1 MKRLFLMVLLFV
13 AFGAVFAQ
21 DDVAQ
26 DDIGLMATTNS
37 GLPEGYTEAT
47 WLNATADSQVSAA
60 EDDMYEVTLELTGLV
75 PEGLYTV
82 WAVTER
88 LVGMNVEPAGGLP
101 GNEFSADADG
111 NATHTMAV
119 PADNGY
125 DRLVVAYHADDMT
138 HGDNPGAMGEVTFSH
153 VAGPFPNPSM

>member
-1 MKRLFLMVLLFV
+1 MKRVFLMVLLV
-13 AFGAVFAQ
+13 SMMGLFA
-21 DDVAQ
+21 VAQ
-26 DDIGLMATTNS
+26 EMGLMATADS

-47 WLNATADSQVSAA
+47 WLAATVSSQVSAVA
-60 EDDMYEVTLELTGLV
+60 DGTYDVTLELGGLV

-88 LVGMNVEPAGGLP
+88 LVGMRVEAAGGLP
-101 GNEFSADADG
+101 GNEFSADAEG
-111 NATHTMAV
+111 NATHTISV

-125 DRLVVAYHADDMT
+125 DMLVVAYHADNMT

-153 VAGPFPNPSM
+153 VAGPFPHAE